1 MQRLETEIVDHQ
13 RLEFLPSGL
22 FEPAFGKA
30 SESAFPPGASMA
42 PFRIELMVDTLGF
55 LECGWAILDRHLKVL
70 HLNAR
75 MRELFGKG
83 LTLVDRQLW
92 SICRA
97 EQEKLTNY
105 FRRVISGSICTTEA
119 DHDFVHLPRREQL
132 PLIVRAHCVSRSS
145 PRENM
150 DALGIVLVTDPEHSP
165 FPKQSLIQLTLGLS
179 NSEARIA
186 LALINGASLVQAAQR
201 IGVSHETARSHLKNV
216 FAKTN
221 TNRQTELVVL
231 LNRIFRLS

>member
-1 MQRLETEIVDHQ
+1 MQRLETEIVDHR
-13 RLEFLPSGL
+13 RLEFRPSGL
-22 FEPAFGKA
+22 FEPAFAKA
-30 SESAFPPGASMA
+30 SENALPLGAAMA
-42 PFRIELMVDTLGF
+42 PSRIELMVDTLGF

-75 MRELFGKG
+75 IREFFGKG
-83 LTLVDRQLW
+83 LTLVDRQLS
-92 SICRA
+92 SIGRA
-97 EQEKLTNY
+97 DREKLTNY
-105 FRRVISGSICTTEA
+105 LRRVISGNICTIGS
-119 DHDFVHLPRREQL
+119 DHGFVHVPRRDQL
-132 PLIVRAHCVSRSS
+132 PLIVRAHCVSGSS
-145 PRENM
+145 PQEGL
-150 DALGIVLVTDPEHSP
+150 DALAIVLVTDPEHGP

-186 LALINGASLVQAAQR
+186 LALINGASLVQAAQC

-221 TNRQTELVVL
+221 TNRQSELVVL

>member
-1 MQRLETEIVDHQ
+1 MQRLETEIVDHR
-13 RLEFLPSGL
+13 RLEFRPSGL
-22 FEPAFGKA
+22 FEPAFAKA
-30 SESAFPPGASMA
+30 SENALPLGAAMA
-42 PFRIELMVDTLGF
+42 PSRIELMVDTLGF

-75 MRELFGKG
+75 IREFFGKG
-83 LTLVDRQLW
+83 LTLVDRQLS
-92 SICRA
+92 SIGRA
-97 EQEKLTNY
+97 DREKLTNY
-105 FRRVISGSICTTEA
+105 LRRVISGNICTIGS
-119 DHDFVHLPRREQL
+119 DHGFVHVPRRDQL

-145 PRENM
+145 PQERL
-150 DALGIVLVTDPEHSP
+150 DALAIVLVTDPEHSP

-221 TNRQTELVVL
+221 TNRQSELVVL